1 MLRQFVGW
9 VSAISGMGL
18 WLSAKHL
25 GIGPMVG
32 MNRTTGF
39 VLIVVLCW
47 GGLVLIYLRSGGRD
61 KAPPDAGTESD

>member
-1 MLRQFVGW
+1 
-9 VSAISGMGL
+9 
-18 WLSAKHL
+18 
-25 GIGPMVG
+25 MVG